1 MACGGRKQQY
11 ICTRFETQRGLRS
24 RAGSSLHI
32 GIRCFFKA
40 IKLKKIKVKKLIFLL
55 ARIKRGCI
63 FAAAKTAKVFN
74 KNGSCFEVL
83 LRMESFKK
91 KSKIFLKKIW
101 RIKKKHC
108 IFAAAY
114 GATEFPKILK
124 RNPGWVIR

>member
-1 MACGGRKQQY
+1 MPESKEGVYLQPQ
-11 ICTRFETQRGLRS
+11 
-24 RAGSSLHI
+24 
-32 GIRCFFKA
+32 
-40 IKLKKIKVKKLIFLL
+40 
-55 ARIKRGCI
+55 
-63 FAAAKTAKVFN
+63 KTAKVFN
-74 KNGSCFEVL
+74 RNGSCFEVL
-83 LRMESFKK
+83 LRLESFKK